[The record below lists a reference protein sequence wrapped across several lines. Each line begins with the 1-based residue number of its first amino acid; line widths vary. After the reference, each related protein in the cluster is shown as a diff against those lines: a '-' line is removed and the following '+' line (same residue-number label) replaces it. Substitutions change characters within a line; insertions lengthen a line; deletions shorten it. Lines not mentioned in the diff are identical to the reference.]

1 MTHPGPG
8 ALWRFRQATTC
19 LALLFAF
26 VVVRHLAW
34 SQAGGQ
40 GAIQGTV
47 TDPTGSVI
55 ANATVTALDLA
66 THVKTS
72 RTSSSE
78 GLYQISPLL
87 PGNYT
92 VTVKAAGFQL
102 YTQENL
108 VVDAMHVTS
117 LNIRM
122 SVGTAAEEITVTS
135 APPALD
141 TTNSTLGGIM
151 ENKTY
156 ESLPVLMSGQQ
167 RDPTAFATLMPG
179 AQPGARTPVIS
190 GTSNYLAEVYLEGI
204 PLTTAS
210 QQGDNRDIFN
220 SVPVDAVDQL
230 QLLTSSM
237 PAEYQGAG
245 LLNFTIKSGGDK
257 YHGTVFD
264 YMRNTMFDTWGFTAP
279 GATQKNAAGQTIP
292 APKPDEH
299 QNEFGFTLGGPAP
312 FLHKKLFLFG
322 AYDRYHGR
330 AGVHPNTLTV
340 PTLKMRD
347 GDFSELLAANGG
359 PGFAVY
365 DPTTQASCTAH
376 STTGPC
382 RYQFGYGP
390 GASNGPAGNPTLTG
404 APINVIPSAEVSPI
418 AKYMEQFLPAPS
430 NSSLTG
436 NYLGG
441 VPSGFDNWEYVIR
454 GDYDLT
460 DKQRISAVT
469 TNGNRLNVPYTIGN
483 NGIVLPIPY
492 VNGSKADIAVH
503 VADLEHSYVITPHL
517 VNQAKFGFVNFGGP
531 PVTNATQGVKQYE
544 ALSAGITNLPPGQ
557 ASEEFPGASFSGGDA
572 QSTWT
577 ANGASG
583 ATYTSVSD
591 TYTAIDNLQWVKGR
605 HSMTFGFQYQWL
617 DDNASAYDGPSG
629 VVPINYSTNETAN
642 LSGSA
647 YISNTGYSYASYMLG
662 AVGSSSLTIQSFS
675 VLGGR
680 YHPFAPYF
688 QDDYQVTPKLTVN
701 LGLRWDYMPPYH
713 EVLDRFSFL
722 NPKLTNPATG
732 TMGALEFAG
741 HRGAGV
747 SCQCSTPVST
757 YHDNW
762 GPRLGFAYSI
772 NDKTVVRG
780 GFGVFFS
787 HAGGVGGRAG
797 AATGTGQLGFSVSPS
812 FTDSTAGP
820 AFYLNNS
827 SYFSSIGL
835 ANTDFGGPGYALP
848 APLGPTSAAQSLN
861 AGNYVSNGKY
871 VAASSGPSYADPYI
885 SGRAPTFNFYNLG
898 IQRSITR
905 DLTLAVNY
913 AGSQSHFIVPSS
925 SNIRG
930 YWSNQL
936 NPSYLV
942 LGSLLAKPATA
953 ANVAAAQ
960 AILPGIS
967 APAGFEAAAALSPK
981 ATIAQMLIA
990 FPQYTSVSDIW
1001 GQNSANASYNSL
1013 QVTAEQ
1019 RLSHG
1024 LSMTLN
1030 YTYAKQL
1037 DDAGTF
1043 RSGFAIPGTA
1053 LATGKSW
1060 KADRIE
1066 RSLSALDQPQGLSAY
1081 GVYELPFGKN
1091 GIGANNFFV
1100 RNLAGGWQLS
1110 GIFTYRSGTPLA
1122 ITSGNCTSSSLPG
1135 QGQCMPDYNPS
1146 FHGSA
1151 RFNGSWAKGTTWANL
1166 GTASDSKINGY
1177 VNPSVSQQT
1186 GAFQNSAPYMLGDVA
1201 RTRALNLWNPSA
1213 YNLDVSVRRTFELVE
1228 GMKFIFEADVTDV
1241 TNKVTFGGIST
1252 NVNSSNFGAPTTA
1265 SGNRDWQ
1272 FAGRINF

>member
-1 MTHPGPG
+1 MAHPAPE
-8 ALWRFRQATTC
+8 ACTRFWQSVTTFSV
-19 LALLFAF
+19 LFVLIFTIKPAF
-26 VVVRHLAW
+26 A
-34 SQAGGQ
+34 QTGGQ

-47 TDPTGSVI
+47 TDPSGAVI
-55 ANATVTALDLA
+55 PNATITAMNMA
-66 THVKTS
+66 TRVSTM
-72 RTSSSE
+72 RTSSSD
-78 GLYQISPLL
+78 GLYQISPLQ
-87 PGNYT
+87 PGHYT
-92 VTVKAAGFQL
+92 VTVEAQGFQL
-102 YTQENL
+102 FTQENL
-108 VVDAMHVTS
+108 SVDAMHVTS
-117 LNIRM
+117 LNVKLN
-122 SVGTAAEEITVTS
+122 VGTAAEQVTVTT

-141 TTNSTLGGIM
+141 TTNPTLGGIM
-151 ENKTY
+151 ENETY
-156 ESLPVLMSGQQ
+156 ENLPVLMGGQQ

-210 QQGDNRDIFN
+210 QQGDNRNIFN

-264 YMRNTMFDTWGFTAP
+264 YIRNTMFDTWGFTAP
-279 GATQKNAAGQTIP
+279 GATQKNAAGQTVP

-299 QNEFGFTLGGPAP
+299 QNEFGFTIGGPAP
-312 FLHKKLFLFG
+312 FLRKKLFLFG

-330 AGVHPNTLTV
+330 SGVHPNTLTI
-340 PTLKMRD
+340 PTMKMRD

-365 DPTTQASCTAH
+365 DPTTQAACTAH

-390 GASNGPAGNPTLTG
+390 GAGAGPAGNPVQTG
-404 APINVIPSAEVSPI
+404 APNVVPANEVSPI
-418 AKYMEQFLPAPS
+418 AKYMEQFLPTPS
-430 NSSLTG
+430 NSNLTG

-441 VPSGFDNWEYVIR
+441 VPTGYDNWEYVIR
-454 GDYDLT
+454 ADLDLT

-469 TNGNRLNVPYTIGN
+469 TNGDRRNVPYTVGN
-483 NGIVLPIPY
+483 NGIVLPVPY
-492 VNGSKADIAVH
+492 LNGSKAEIAVH
-503 VADLEHSYVITPHL
+503 IADVEHSYVITPHL

-531 PVTNATQGVKQYE
+531 PVTNSTQGVKQYE
-544 ALSAGITNLPPGQ
+544 AVTAGITNLPPGQ
-557 ASEEFPGASFSGGDA
+557 ASEEFPGASFAGADA

-617 DDNASAYDGPSG
+617 QDNASTYDGPSG
-629 VVPINYSTNETAN
+629 VVPINYSTNETAQLN
-642 LSGSA
+642 GSNFVA
-647 YISNTGYSYASYMLG
+647 NSGYSYASYMLG
-662 AVGSSSLTIQSFS
+662 AIGSTSLTIQQFS

-701 LGLRWDYMPPYH
+701 LGLRWDYLPPYQ
-713 EVLDRFSFL
+713 EAQDRFSFL
-722 NPKLTNPATG
+722 NPNMANPATG
-732 TMGALEFAG
+732 TMGALQFAG
-741 HRGAGV
+741 HRGAGF
-747 SCQCSTPVST
+747 SCNCSTPVHT
-757 YHDNW
+757 YYKNW
-762 GPRLGFAYSI
+762 GPRVGFAYSV

-780 GFGVFFS
+780 GFGIFYS

-827 SYFSSIGL
+827 TYFSGIGM
-835 ANTDFGGPGYALP
+835 ANTDFGGPGYVLP
-848 APLGPTSAAQSLN
+848 TPLGPSQAAQSLN
-861 AGNYVSNGKY
+861 AGNYVSGGKY
-871 VAASSGPSYADPYI
+871 VAASSGPAYADPYI
-885 SGRAPTFNFYNLG
+885 SGRAPTFNFYNFG
-898 IQRSITR
+898 IQRAITQS
-905 DLTLAVNY
+905 LTLAVNY
-913 AGSQSHFIVPSS
+913 AGSQSHFIAPSS

-930 YWSNQL
+930 YWANQL
-936 NPSYLV
+936 DPKYLA

-960 AILPGIS
+960 AIVPGIT

-981 ATIAQMLIA
+981 ATIAQMLVA
-990 FPQYTSVSDIW
+990 FPQYTGVTDIW

-1013 QVTAEQ
+1013 QVSAQQ

-1024 LSMTLN
+1024 LSLTVN
-1030 YTYAKQL
+1030 YTYSKQL

-1043 RSGFAIPGTA
+1043 RSGFAIPGSA
-1053 LATGKSW
+1053 IATGKAW

-1066 RSLSALDQPQGLSAY
+1066 RSVSALSQPQGLAAY
-1081 GVYELPFGKN
+1081 GVYQLPFGK
-1091 GIGANNFFV
+1091 GSIAGNNLLV
-1100 RNLAGGWQLS
+1100 RTLAGGWQLS
-1110 GIFTYRSGTPLA
+1110 GIFTYRSGAPLT

-1151 RFNGSWAKGTTWANL
+1151 RVNGSWAKGTTWANL
-1166 GTASDSKINGY
+1166 GTPADSKINGY
-1177 VNPSVSQQT
+1177 VNPKLAQQT

-1201 RTRALNLWNPSA
+1201 RTRALNLWAPSA
-1213 YNLDVSVRRTFELVE
+1213 YNLDASVRRTFDLVE
-1228 GMKFIFEADVTDV
+1228 GVKFIFEADVTDL

-1252 NVNSSNFGAPTTA
+1252 NVNSSNFGAPTSA